1 MFQSKKDKNKWRR
14 CSPMRV
20 WASMLV
26 TAAVCSC
33 CWFWGWYC
41 GWWCGWYKGW
51 YCGLYC
57 GWGWGG
63 GWLWSCSLA
72 SPWERVEEAEEEV
85 EEPWTVRLIQ
95 ASGLC
100 RFGLTWGGGMTT
112 DECLGTDVSS
122 SEPEEESKQKKAK
135 GEWSASDSSTFS
147 QCLFLSY
154 LVVYAFR
161 WGTAHRWSGAWLAWE
176 VPSSPLYV

>member
-1 MFQSKKDKNKWRR
+1 MFQSKKDKNQWRR

-41 GWWCGWYKGW
+41 GWWCGWYRGW

-122 SEPEEESKQKKAK
+122 SEPEEESKQKKSE
-135 GEWSASDSSTFS
+135 GWVIHLWLLHFQSAP
-147 QCLFLSY
+147 LS
-154 LVVYAFR
+154 LLPGGVRVSMGD
-161 WGTAHRWSGAWLAWE
+161 GT
-176 VPSSPLYV
+176 